1 MRLEAEYS
9 KKDLANYNLPR
20 FGPPLLKTRLLS
32 LLSTKKEKK
41 KKEKKKTKY
50 VTLLRLELTLSKWN
64 NMSSMQIIGPHT
76 SCWSGMKN

>member
-20 FGPPLLKTRLLS
+20 FGPSLLKTRLLS

-41 KKEKKKTKY
+41 KTKY
-50 VTLLRLELTLSKWN
+50 VTLLKLELTLSKWN

>member
-41 KKEKKKTKY
+41 KTKY
-50 VTLLRLELTLSKWN
+50 VTLLKLELTLSKWN
-64 NMSSMQIIGPHT
+64 NMSSMQIIEPHT

>member
-20 FGPPLLKTRLLS
+20 FDPPLLKTRLLS

-41 KKEKKKTKY
+41 RKKKKD
-50 VTLLRLELTLSKWN
+50 
-64 NMSSMQIIGPHT
+64 
-76 SCWSGMKN
+76 

>member
-32 LLSTKKEKK
+32 LLSTKKK
-41 KKEKKKTKY
+41 KKKTKY
-50 VTLLRLELTLSKWN
+50 VTLLGLELTLSKWN

>member
-41 KKEKKKTKY
+41 KTKY

-76 SCWSGMKN
+76 SCWLEMKN

>member
-32 LLSTKKEKK
+32 LLSI

>member
-41 KKEKKKTKY
+41 KTKY
-50 VTLLRLELTLSKWN
+50 VTLLKLELTLSKWN

>member
-41 KKEKKKTKY
+41 KTKY
-50 VTLLRLELTLSKWN
+50 VTLLRLKLTLSKWN

>member
-41 KKEKKKTKY
+41 KTKY
-50 VTLLRLELTLSKWN
+50 VTLLRLELTLSK
-64 NMSSMQIIGPHT
+64 
-76 SCWSGMKN
+76 